1 MSTRNELAL
10 SYYNAETWG
19 NMKAM
24 AEVLVRSG
32 ALPKD
37 VKNAEQCMIK
47 MQTGLEMGMPP
58 MRAMQGLY
66 IVNGM
71 VNIWG
76 KEIIWKLKEHGWDVE
91 YEYEYDNETEDLLA
105 CTVTVSKRLE
115 ANTIGNLSKPTT
127 RTYKQ
132 KFTLD
137 MAVQSGYTK
146 TRDGDYKVGWLPGAN
161 LELKLGYNALAM
173 ILKKYLPEVLGPA
186 AGIVELADQYEGAE
200 QVEIKVSESEDLV
213 QNPVPN
219 DPKESKKTENLVKKA
234 KKESKNIKKAEAE
247 LDEKLRKKQ
256 KEFFALV
263 HELGG
268 DAEAFKEKLKDKYW
282 PRDAKGNKIGEFS
295 FNDLNEIQVVGAIS
309 ILRTEISKRKAQKQ
323 INDTQTENTTT
334 EG

>member
-37 VKNAEQCMIK
+37 VRNAEQCMIK

-66 IVNGM
+66 IVNGQ

-91 YEYEYDNETEDLLA
+91 YDYEYDNETEDLLA
-105 CTVTVSKRLE
+105 CTVTVTKRLE
-115 ANTIGNLSKPTT
+115 ANTVGNLSKPTT

-137 MAVQSGYTK
+137 MAHQSGYTK

-173 ILKKYLPEVLGPA
+173 ILKKYLPEVLGPVT
-186 AGIVELADQYEGAE
+186 GIAELADQYEETE
-200 QVEIKVSESEDLV
+200 QVEINVKDSENLSESV
-213 QNPVPN
+213 KN
-219 DPKESKKTENLVKKA
+219 DEKDAKKTEKLIKKA
-234 KKESKNIKKAEAE
+234 KKETKSAKKAESE
-247 LDEKLRKKQ
+247 LDEKLRRKQ

-268 DAEAFKEKLKDKYW
+268 DADAFKDKLKEKYW
-282 PRDAKGNKIGEFS
+282 PRDAKGEKVGGFS
-295 FNDLNEIQVVGAIS
+295 FNDLNEIQIMGAIS
-309 ILRTEISKRKAQKQ
+309 ILRTEISKRKAQST
-323 INDTQTENTTT
+323 INDIQTENTTT
-334 EG
+334 